1 MRGEERACEGK
12 RLNNVIIQIW
22 IISFDQIWI
31 IIYIQNMDIK
41 FVVHNSHLDD
51 PGAFVDRDP
60 QLQRLKKQKYVYH
73 SPIIKQLPTT
83 IPGIYTVG
91 GGRQIG
97 KTTLLKQW
105 MLLLLEQKI
114 APQAIAF
121 FSGEMIDDHH
131 VLLNLIQNHLE
142 STSLVITST
151 KLRYLIIDEVT
162 YIRDWDKAIKYAA
175 DAGLLENI
183 VLVLTG
189 SDLVLIQEA
198 RMRFPGRRG
207 LASQVD
213 FHLYPLTFRETIVLK
228 NFDLAKIITTKRT
241 DDITEDD
248 LDELYKLFNDY
259 LKHGGYLTA
268 INDWAIS
275 GSINLVTLRIY
286 SDWIRGDML
295 RRGKQEHYLC
305 EILSAIIKRYCTQ
318 VSWHTLAH
326 DLSIDHHKTVAD
338 YVNLLSS
345 MDVTFIQAALL
356 EDKLA
361 GAPKKAK
368 KIIFMDPFIFH
379 AIRSWL
385 WPTENPYVLQIE
397 IAVDDPVLSSKLV
410 EACVVT
416 HYQRYLPTY
425 YIKAEGEVDIAYI
438 DQQHFWPI
446 EIKWTNQVRSHEYKQ
461 IQKYANGRVLVK
473 SKFGGKIG
481 NICLEPLP
489 VVLAKL

>member
-1 MRGEERACEGK
+1 
-12 RLNNVIIQIW
+12 
-22 IISFDQIWI
+22 
-31 IIYIQNMDIK
+31 MDTK
-41 FVVHNSHLDD
+41 FALHNSHLDD
-51 PGAFVDRDP
+51 PRLFADRDP
-60 QLQRLKKQKYVYH
+60 QLQRLKKQKYVYQ

-105 MLLLLEQKI
+105 MLSLLEQKV

-121 FSGEMIDDHH
+121 FSGEIIDDHH
-131 VLLNLIQNHLE
+131 ALLNIIQNHLE
-142 STSLVITST
+142 STPLALTST
-151 KLRYLIIDEVT
+151 RLQYLIIDEVT

-175 DAGLLENI
+175 DAGLLENV

-207 LASQVD
+207 VATQVD
-213 FHLYPLTFRETIVLK
+213 FHLYPLTFRETVVLK
-228 NFDLAKIITTKRT
+228 HFDLQKITTAEKI
-241 DDITEDD
+241 DDS

-275 GSINLVTLRIY
+275 GSITPATLRIY

-295 RRGKQEHYLC
+295 RRGKQEHYLR

-338 YVNLLSS
+338 YINLLSS
-345 MDVTFIQAALL
+345 MDVTFIQAALV

-368 KIIFMDPFIFH
+368 KVIFMDPFIFH
-379 AIRSWL
+379 AIRFWL

-397 IAVDDPVLSSKLV
+397 AAINDPILSSKLV

-416 HYQRYLPTY
+416 HCQRYWPTY
-425 YIKAEGEVDIAYI
+425 YIKAEGEVDIAYV

-446 EIKWTNQVRSHEYKQ
+446 EIKWTNQVRPHEYKQ
-461 IQKYANGRVLVK
+461 IQKYSNARILVK
-473 SKFGGKIG
+473 SKHGGKIG

-489 VVLAKL
+489 VALVKLGI